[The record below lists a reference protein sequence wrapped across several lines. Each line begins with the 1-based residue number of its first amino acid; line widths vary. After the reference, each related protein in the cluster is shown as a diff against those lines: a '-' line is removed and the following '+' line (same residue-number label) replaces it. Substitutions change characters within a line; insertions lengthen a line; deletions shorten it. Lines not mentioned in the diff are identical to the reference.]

1 MGEYLKV
8 VLVVCR
14 AINSSNLVMQ
24 TPNMAHVILP
34 SKLYTGE
41 FNKGSGL

>member
-1 MGEYLKV
+1 MQSNGFKHD
-8 VLVVCR
+8 
-14 AINSSNLVMQ
+14 NLVMQ
-24 TPNMAHVILP
+24 TPNIAHLILQ